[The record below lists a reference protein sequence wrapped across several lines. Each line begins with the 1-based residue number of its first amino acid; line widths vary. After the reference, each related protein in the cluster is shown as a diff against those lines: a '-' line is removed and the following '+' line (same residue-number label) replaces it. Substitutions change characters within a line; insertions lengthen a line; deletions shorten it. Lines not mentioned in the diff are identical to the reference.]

1 MNDRREESQK
11 REELR
16 KEEELRKRADSRKM
30 KVAFLCTRNSCRSQ
44 MAEALGKLLVSDVFE
59 SCSAGTEIKDEI
71 NPDAVRTVK
80 RL

>member
-16 KEEELRKRADSRKM
+16 KEKEPRKRAESRK
-30 KVAFLCTRNSCRSQ
+30 
-44 MAEALGKLLVSDVFE
+44 
-59 SCSAGTEIKDEI
+59 IKDEI